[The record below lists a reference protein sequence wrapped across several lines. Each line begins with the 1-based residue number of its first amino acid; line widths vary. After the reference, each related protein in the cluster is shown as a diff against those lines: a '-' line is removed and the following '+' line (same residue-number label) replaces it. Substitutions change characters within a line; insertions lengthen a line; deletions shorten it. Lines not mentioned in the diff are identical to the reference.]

1 MASSSA
7 SDVYQGDYCARR
19 MAEQLADALPDWSI
33 ALMPTLWYGIDGANL
48 IPERYDIRG
57 TISLRPSTLRALAA
71 DLGIQLADQGFRW
84 LFLVHIHGAALA
96 CCTQRR
102 RGLCSRNPRHGDVQ
116 PCSVGGRGVSGDRF
130 QARLSQSV
138 AIKVLPAAF
147 TQDAESLGAI
157 RARSA
162 CRARRNECF

>member
-71 DLGIQLADQGFRW
+71 DLGIW
-84 LFLVHIHGAALA
+84 
-96 CCTQRR
+96 
-102 RGLCSRNPRHGDVQ
+102 
-116 PCSVGGRGVSGDRF
+116 
-130 QARLSQSV
+130 
-138 AIKVLPAAF
+138 F
-147 TQDAESLGAI
+147 TFTELL
-157 RARSA
+157 
-162 CRARRNECF
+162 